1 MCAGVEIGI
10 RNGFKIHR
18 RKAYGF
24 ESRPAHHSG
33 LVKEIDMNPTG
44 EQPKMMQDESR
55 ELSRWLSTTPDA
67 LSHAKEAA
75 DIITD
80 ASIES
85 SLRMLKADKEQ
96 S

>member
-1 MCAGVEIGI
+1 
-10 RNGFKIHR
+10 
-18 RKAYGF
+18 
-24 ESRPAHHSG
+24 
-33 LVKEIDMNPTG
+33 MNPTG

-67 LSHAKEAA
+67 SSHAKEAA